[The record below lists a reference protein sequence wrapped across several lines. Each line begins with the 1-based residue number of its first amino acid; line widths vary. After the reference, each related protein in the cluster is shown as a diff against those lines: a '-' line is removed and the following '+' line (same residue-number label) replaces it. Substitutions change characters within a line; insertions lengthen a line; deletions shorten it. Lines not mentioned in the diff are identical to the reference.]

1 MDKKDVAIAASAI
14 AITVLAVKL
23 QDRTRKLDRLKK
35 SARKL
40 VNWTE
45 IAQKVIRDTWEKHP
59 ELVGEL
65 PEDILVDISFY
76 NIMTKEDLT

>member
-76 NIMTKEDLT
+76 NIMTKEDLA